1 MPKRFVMPRTA
12 KSRGDYVAQR
22 EIINRQ
28 GAARNHLARNSS
40 ISVATAGQV
49 ANGSISVALTGT
61 AIAGGVLESEIVAGG
76 ETLIITVTGDQWVPS
91 AGDNN
96 AITTAIIAGVT
107 GSVSGGTGFTA
118 QVGGAMAHGDVVR
131 TSDTVLTI
139 TLPAAASYAITGNE
153 TVTVAIPASAL
164 KKGMTPTSSPT
175 FVITN
180 EA

>member
-12 KSRGDYVAQR
+12 KSRGDYVSQR

-28 GAARNHLARNSS
+28 GAARNHLSRNSS
-40 ISVATAGQV
+40 IAVATAGQL

-61 AIAGGVLESEIVAGG
+61 AIAGGVLESEIVTGG
-76 ETLIITVTGDQWVPS
+76 ETLIITVTGDQWVPT

-96 AITTAIIAGVT
+96 AITTAIIAGIT
-107 GSVSGGTGFTA
+107 GDGDWANVPL
-118 QVGGAMAHGDVVR
+118 AHGDIAR

-153 TVTVAIPASAL
+153 TVTVAIPAAAL